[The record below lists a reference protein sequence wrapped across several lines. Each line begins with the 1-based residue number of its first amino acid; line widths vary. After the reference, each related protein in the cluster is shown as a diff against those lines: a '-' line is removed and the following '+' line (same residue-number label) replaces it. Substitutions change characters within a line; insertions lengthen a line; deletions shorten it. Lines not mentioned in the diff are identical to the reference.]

1 MPWRVINSVHR
12 CELPS
17 MQRCATSRYYTGTV
31 IECTE
36 CEQQWRLSIPLGW
49 VKHGDKPAP
58 TP

>member
-1 MPWRVINSVHR
+1 MPWRVIERTHR

-17 MQRCATSRYYTGTV
+17 MHRCATDRYYSGTV

-49 VKHGDKPAP
+49 VKHGNQPA
-58 TP
+58 